1 MLLAMQA
8 MARSHSILIVKSSD
22 NRFFNRSIDA
32 LVKHAEKPFKYRI
45 ATLDQ
50 LKKQPSLMRDI
61 DVMVTLGI
69 RAADYAAQAL
79 PSTPVLYSY
88 ITEQQYLDHP
98 RNDNHHGILLN
109 QPLQRYLRFI
119 KLIIHSARS
128 IGILRSERQAI
139 SQRTLDALQ
148 QKLNIQILQILLD
161 NDANPVNAAR
171 DLLQKSD
178 VLLAL
183 PNPKIYNRRSLK
195 GILLTSYRQRK
206 PLITYS
212 PAQVKS
218 GALGAIYSTPENIGQ
233 QLAEIIQ
240 QMLQPAASAP
250 AAFYYARYYD
260 IKINQRVAESLEL
273 NIASKETLLKQLQQ
287 QD

>member
-8 MARSHSILIVKSSD
+8 MARSHTILIVKSSD
-22 NRFFNRSIDA
+22 NRFFNRSIDSF
-32 LVKHAEKPFKYRI
+32 VKHAGQQFKYRI
-45 ATLDQ
+45 ATFEQ
-50 LKKQPSLMRDI
+50 LQKQPSLMQDI

-69 RAADYAAQAL
+69 RAADYSAHAL
-79 PSTPVLYSY
+79 KSTPVLHSY
-88 ITEQQYLDHP
+88 ITEQQYLDHQ
-98 RNDNHHGILLN
+98 RNDNHHSILLN

-119 KLIIHSARS
+119 KLLTNAHSV
-128 IGILRSERQAI
+128 GILRNERQAL

-148 QKLNIQILQILLD
+148 QKLDIQIQQALLD
-161 NDANPVNAAR
+161 DDANPINAAR
-171 DLLQKSD
+171 DILHNND

-183 PNPKIYNRRSLK
+183 PNPRIYNRRTLK

-233 QLAEIIQ
+233 QLAEIIK
-240 QMLQPAASAP
+240 QMLQPAAAPP
-250 AAFYYARYYD
+250 AAFYYARYFD
-260 IKINQRVAESLEL
+260 IKINRRVAESLEL
-273 NIASKETLLKQLQQ
+273 NIASKETLLKLLQQ